1 MKKATNLIS
10 FLILMMV
17 LVGCS
22 KETVHID
29 FPFEVGDV
37 ENIEMYHYAG
47 APVSAEKKIVV
58 AKTDITDLYHMFENL
73 SLTDKQ
79 VEEITGAD
87 VTSFRFNLSDGTN
100 YELVYVC
107 NGVKNGKLK
116 SPTGNFEYFTSSDIG
131 AYWSNIDLEAV
142 TVSKLASKL
151 KSTLEY
157 RDIITDSGHYAAL
170 VRLGDKAIAMST
182 DGVGSKILIAEMMNK
197 YNTVGI
203 DCIAMVVNDILCVG
217 AEPIAL
223 VDYLA
228 VEQPDPERAEEIAE
242 GLVTGAKES
251 RISIIGGETASLP
264 GIIKDFDLAGTGI
277 GFVDVDKIITGEDI
291 EAGDVLIGI
300 ESNGIHS
307 NGYSLARKALF
318 DDGGFSIDDKMPNCD
333 TTIGEELIRPTELYV
348 KPIVALFKEEYEIHG
363 LAHITG
369 GGFTNLRRLKKGVG
383 YNIYDLPEAPE
394 IFKLIYQQNVPLEEM
409 YKVFNMGVGFVVI
422 TSENEAEKIMK
433 TLKEY
438 CNCQII
444 GKVTDDEKIT
454 VKTFEGSEVTY

>member
-1 MKKATNLIS
+1 
-10 FLILMMV
+10 MV
-17 LVGCS
+17 TYS
-22 KETVHID
+22 E
-29 FPFEVGDV
+29 
-37 ENIEMYHYAG
+37 
-47 APVSAEKKIVV
+47 S
-58 AKTDITDLYHMFENL
+58 
-73 SLTDKQ
+73 
-79 VEEITGAD
+79 
-87 VTSFRFNLSDGTN
+87 
-100 YELVYVC
+100 
-107 NGVKNGKLK
+107 GV
-116 SPTGNFEYFTSSDIG
+116 D
-131 AYWSNIDLEAV
+131 IDLEAV

-170 VRLGDKAIAMST
+170 VKLGDKAIAMST

-197 YNTVGI
+197 YDTVGI

-228 VEQPDPERAEEIAE
+228 VEQPDPERAEKIAE

-251 RISIIGGETASLP
+251 KISIIGGETASLP

-277 GFVDVDKIITGEDI
+277 GFVDIDKIITGENI
-291 EAGDVLIGI
+291 EDGDVLIGI

-318 DDGGFSIDDKMPNCD
+318 DDAGFSIDDKMPNSN
-333 TTIGEELIRPTELYV
+333 TTIGEELLKPTELYV
-348 KPIVALFKEEYEIHG
+348 KPIVALFDKEYEIHG

-383 YNIYDLPEAPE
+383 YDINNLPETPE

-409 YKVFNMGVGFVVI
+409 YKVFNMGIGFVVI
-422 TSENEAEKIMK
+422 TNKNEAEKIIG
-433 TLKEY
+433 TLNEY

-444 GKVTDDEKIT
+444 GEVTDNEKIT